1 VQVVNKA
8 QQKEF
13 TMTQCS
19 NQSVLFPDIF
29 AKPVHISFSREE
41 LSSNGGTILLAAR
54 DWKLG
59 LIEHLADALVDNRQA
74 GKVKHELADQMRQR
88 VFGIAVGCPD
98 CNDAALLREDPLM
111 KMACDRDPVKGAA
124 LASQPTL
131 SRFENAVDNKQLLR
145 MSYRV
150 AETVIGE
157 QAKRRRGKNKPRRI
171 IIDLDPTCDPTY
183 GTQQLTMFNGYYDTY
198 CYLPLIVTVSFGWER
213 RKYPVAV
220 ALRSGTAGSMVGTLA
235 VVCRLIDLLRQ
246 HFGPTRLYLR
256 ADSNFA
262 VPEFFDLLEA
272 EQIHYAIAMASNSV
286 LKGISRPAMEQAR
299 LEANQ
304 KQETSTS
311 YGSTLY
317 KSGGWKHE
325 RTAIYKAQVV
335 VHPDKEDHRDND
347 RYVITNL
354 DSRYSAQ
361 GKFDFYYGH
370 SDMENNIKELKND
383 LSMDRTSCSRFGA
396 NQFRILMT
404 LAAYVLMQSVQ
415 EQTSDLDL
423 LKAQMGT
430 LRDRLLKVA
439 VRVRSSARRFILE
452 FTGHHPWSDAW
463 LATARALGAVP
474 V

>member
-1 VQVVNKA
+1 
-8 QQKEF
+8 
-13 TMTQCS
+13 MTECNIQP
-19 NQSVLFPDIF
+19 VLFPAF
-29 AKPVHISFSREE
+29 FSKPVHISFSREE

-54 DWKLG
+54 DRKLG
-59 LIEHLADALVDNRQA
+59 FIEHLAGALVDKRQA
-74 GKVKHELADQMRQR
+74 GKIDHELVDQMRQR
-88 VFGIAVGCPD
+88 IFGIAVGCPD
-98 CNDAALLREDPLM
+98 GNDAARLREDPLM
-111 KMACDRDPVKGAA
+111 KLACDRDPVKGDA

-131 SRFENAVDNKQLLR
+131 SRFENAVDNKQLLA
-145 MSYRV
+145 MSHRL
-150 AETVIGE
+150 AETVIIE

-183 GTQQLTMFNGYYDTY
+183 GAQQLTMFNGYYDTH

-213 RKYPVAV
+213 RKYPVAAV
-220 ALRSGTAGSMVGTLA
+220 LRGGTAGPMVDTIA
-235 VVCRLIDLLRQ
+235 VICRLIALLRQ
-246 HFGPTRLYLR
+246 HFRTTCLYLR

-262 VPEFFDLLEA
+262 VPKFFDYLEN
-272 EQIHYAIAMASNSV
+272 ERVHYAIAMASNSV
-286 LKGISRPAMEQAR
+286 LKEISEPAMKAAR
-299 LEANQ
+299 LEAGQ

-311 YGSTLY
+311 YGWSLY

-325 RTAIYKAQVV
+325 RMAIYKAQVL
-335 VHPDKEDHRDND
+335 VHPDKKDHRDND

-354 DSRYSAQ
+354 DNRYSAH
-361 GKFDFYYGH
+361 GKIDFYYGH

-383 LSMDRTSCSRFGA
+383 LAMDRTSCSRFEA
-396 NQFRILMT
+396 NQFRVLLA

-474 V
+474 L